1 MTSEGLARRSVLA
14 SPAVNRAHRS
24 DRPGPGDVAGA
35 RLRAR
40 GLGQRFDSATGPV
53 DVLSGIDLDVAPGE
67 FRVVVGPSGC
77 GKTTLLRI
85 LAGLDRPSA
94 GEVSTTTASGALAR
108 KAMVFQGRSVFPWMS
123 VRDNVAYGL
132 KLAGIGRRERR
143 QRASAL
149 LETVGLSRFAEVFP
163 HQISEGMRQR
173 VAIARALA
181 INPNILLM
189 DEPFGSLD
197 EQNRFLLQEE
207 LVRIWSETGKT
218 VVFITHS
225 LDEALVMG
233 DRIAVM
239 GASPGHVRAL
249 IEVPFERPRSLA
261 AIRSDPRYG
270 ELFGHLWSLLR
281 DEVAASRGMV
291 VS

>member
-1 MTSEGLARRSVLA
+1 MAHVRALGVAPGSRSRGAGRHGAPSDV
-14 SPAVNRAHRS
+14 SGAH
-24 DRPGPGDVAGA
+24 
-35 RLRAR
+35 LRAS
-40 GLGQRFDSATGPV
+40 GLGQCFDSSAGPV
-53 DVLSGIDLDVAPGE
+53 DVLSGIDLDIAPGE
-67 FRVVVGPSGC
+67 FRVIVGPSGC

-85 LAGLDRPSA
+85 LAGLDRPTA
-94 GEVSTTTASGALAR
+94 GQVRTTTTSGAVAR
-108 KAMVFQGRSVFPWMS
+108 KAMVFQGQSVFPWLT
-123 VRDNVAYGL
+123 VRENVAYGL
-132 KLAGIGRRERR
+132 KLEGAGRRERR
-143 QRASAL
+143 QRADEL
-149 LETVGLSRFAEVFP
+149 LQIVGLSRFAGAYP

-181 INPNILLM
+181 IDPNVLLM

-207 LVRIWSETGKT
+207 LVRIWDETGKT

-239 GASPGHVRAL
+239 GAGPGHIKAL
-249 IEVPFERPRSLA
+249 IDVPFERPRSLI

-270 ELFGHLWSLLR
+270 ELFGQLWSLLR
-281 DEVAASRGMV
+281 DEVAAARGV
-291 VS
+291 ARV